1 MLWPKLQN
9 QYFFLFCRATS
20 LYIIT
25 TMMQIQ
31 NTATEKAQFMT
42 IMTIQIW
49 ISEFK
54 TYAKMTRYS
63 GTDNSES
70 IFFHLSESAKMMH
83 MGLNFHLLLL
93 CIFCFNLS
101 RENFRSNISHWK
113 LSIKY
118 FAISQKSTANSRQ
131 EEKFSGFK

>member
-1 MLWPKLQN
+1 MTKTPKSI
-9 QYFFLFCRATS
+9 FLFLLCRATS

-93 CIFCFNLS
+93 CIFFLLQLVT
-101 RENFRSNISHWK
+101 RKFQV
-113 LSIKY
+113 KY
-118 FAISQKSTANSRQ
+118 FTLKTINKVFRHFS
-131 EEKFSGFK
+131 EK